1 MSVSYGIRNLEI
13 WAKAF
18 INLLKVITSLTARA
32 NAVKMLHARIQLLRT
47 YLQNLPPSYL
57 TTSSPSDS
65 SSTTTE
71 INHPLLRS
79 IQALLNRLPLL
90 APASPESFEEQNLAQ
105 KSDVSLVSL
114 LGSLSNN
121 IKDTRELGRKFGI
134 VEQTKQHNK
143 RGTGQWM
150 SSGQFGDDS
159 FGDAHENEGPFIPSR
174 VMNGFGDS

>member
-1 MSVSYGIRNLEI
+1 M
-13 WAKAF
+13 
-18 INLLKVITSLTARA
+18 ITSLTARA
-32 NAVKMLHARIQLLRT
+32 NAVKMLHARIQLLRS

-57 TTSSPSDS
+57 TTSSPSG
-65 SSTTTE
+65 SSTTAAGSQHTE

-90 APASPESFEEQNLAQ
+90 APASLESFEEQNLAQ

-114 LGSLSNN
+114 LASLSNN

-143 RGTGQWM
+143 RGAGQWM
-150 SSGQFGDDS
+150 VSGQLGDDS
-159 FGDAHENEGPFIPSR
+159 FGDAHEDERSLMASGA
-174 VMNGFGDS
+174 MNGLEAT

>member
-1 MSVSYGIRNLEI
+1 MI
-13 WAKAF
+13 
-18 INLLKVITSLTARA
+18 VISSLTARA
-32 NAVKMLHARIQLLRT
+32 NAVKMLHARIQLLRS

-65 SSTTTE
+65 STTTADIKHTE
-71 INHPLLRS
+71 ISHPLLRS
-79 IQALLNRLPLL
+79 IHALLNRLPLL
-90 APASPESFEEQNLAQ
+90 APASLESFEEQNLAQ

-134 VEQTKQHNK
+134 VELAKQHNK

-150 SSGQFGDDS
+150 ASGQFGDDP
-159 FGDAHENEGPFIPSR
+159 FGDAHENEGSFMPSR
-174 VMNGFGDS
+174 AMNGFGDT